1 MHRRYLD
8 RLGTLGRA
16 HYPAAQHWNR
26 EVKQNFAQAG
36 IGLAHLDH
44 LRLVYGVKEKKG
56 GGGEEGGVR
65 LRGYEVWVYRRAWKG
80 GRNRINQVR
89 TLARTLMYLHI
100 YK

>member
-44 LRLVYGVKEKKG
+44 LRLVYGVKEKKA
-56 GGGEEGGVR
+56 EAAR
-65 LRGYEVWVYRRAWKG
+65 KAGYAYEATRCGSIVEPGREVETASIKCALL
-80 GRNRINQVR
+80 QE
-89 TLARTLMYLHI
+89 L
-100 YK
+100 